1 MANIFT
7 ETADQTATP
16 FELSA
21 VLELFSPDDRF
32 RPIPPKGTSF
42 GIKLATT
49 DIPADVGPLI
59 NEHFGE
65 KFSFALVPISEIN
78 PYTHAGLLYLEC
90 RPKKEIKD
98 GT

>member
-1 MANIFT
+1 MIE
-7 ETADQTATP
+7 ETNQTAIP

-21 VLELFSPDDRF
+21 VLEIFSPDDRS
-32 RPIPPKGTSF
+32 RPIPPKGTTF
-42 GIKLATT
+42 GIKLTDT

-65 KFSFALVPISEIN
+65 KFSFALVPTNAIN
-78 PYTHAGLLYLEC
+78 VLNYAGYVHLEC
-90 RPKKEIKD
+90 CPKKEIKD

>member
-1 MANIFT
+1 MT
-7 ETADQTATP
+7 ETTGQATTP

-32 RPIPPKGTSF
+32 SPIPPKGTTF
-42 GIKLATT
+42 GIKLAAT

-65 KFSFALVPISEIN
+65 KFCFALVPISEIN
-78 PYTHAGLLYLEC
+78 PCTHAGLLYLEC
-90 RPKKEIKD
+90 CPKKEIKD

>member
-1 MANIFT
+1 MANIMT
-7 ETADQTATP
+7 EMTE
-16 FELSA
+16 FELCGA
-21 VLELFSPDDRF
+21 LELFSPDDRF
-32 RPIPPKGTSF
+32 RPIPPKGITF
-42 GIKLATT
+42 GIKLAAT
-49 DIPADVGPLI
+49 DIPADVGSLI

-65 KFSFALVPISEIN
+65 KFSFALAPISEIN

>member
-1 MANIFT
+1 MT

-16 FELSA
+16 FELC
-21 VLELFSPDDRF
+21 VTLDLFSHENPSR
-32 RPIPPKGTSF
+32 RIPLKGTTF
-42 GIKLATT
+42 GIKLAVT

-65 KFSFALVPISEIN
+65 KFSFALVLISEIN